1 MKPAQNTTPADF
13 GVWEVAYKVSET
25 DFNMKRS
32 LAKAPVNEWAHQDDV
47 VNVKTQQVVRENQDV
62 IYSSAVVDIRE
73 GATISVPKSDNYHII
88 QILDMQNYTVEVL
101 YPGESAAIT
110 PDRVTYG
117 SYVYLNMRIRK
128 LPEEKGGL
136 QTTHKLQRMARIEAK
151 SAIPYASPDIVVD
164 PATLEKVRRAL
175 VKDVYEGKAGT
186 DTSASMGTPYD
197 TDPQLHLYAT
207 AYGWGGL
214 AIAHAGYVPI
224 TRNQTKIEDGKAL
237 PSSLT
242 FTPPEIDE
250 GRGGFWSVITYDA
263 EGWIA
268 RDKAS
273 ICNSEVAPNADGSC
287 TFHFNSPGKANNLDT
302 PAPFVALLR
311 VYVPRS
317 KEGIVRY
324 MAKAGELVIQ
334 ESP

>member
-1 MKPAQNTTPADF
+1 
-13 GVWEVAYKVSET
+13 
-25 DFNMKRS
+25 
-32 LAKAPVNEWAHQDDV
+32 
-47 VNVKTQQVVRENQDV
+47 
-62 IYSSAVVDIRE
+62 
-73 GATISVPKSDNYHII
+73 
-88 QILDMQNYTVEVL
+88 
-101 YPGESAAIT
+101 
-110 PDRVTYG
+110 
-117 SYVYLNMRIRK
+117 
-128 LPEEKGGL
+128 
-136 QTTHKLQRMARIEAK
+136 MARIEAK

-175 VKDVYEGKAGT
+175 VKDVYEGKAT

-214 AIAHAGYVPI
+214 AIVHAGYVPI
-224 TRNQTKIEDGKAL
+224 TRNQTKIENGKAL

-242 FTPPEIDE
+242 FTPPEIDD

-273 ICNSEVAPNADGSC
+273 ISNSEVTPNADGSC
-287 TFHFNSPGKANNLDT
+287 TIHFNSPGKANNLDT

-317 KEGIVRY
+317 KEGIIRY